1 METLKYKIRI
11 SILWISF
18 AVCSSAAMIIWF
30 IEPGILEQIMMKGQM
45 VRENLS
51 TVNIIFFALW
61 WLIPL
66 TMVFLTQILNYTL
79 NRWLNTFL
87 GIICS
92 LVTIIY
98 IISNILTGWFRIAN
112 FLILMFMF
120 IAAVLITY
128 YAWTLPKEEV

>member
-79 NRWLNTFL
+79 NRWLNTLL

>member
-112 FLILMFMF
+112 FLIL
-120 IAAVLITY
+120 I
-128 YAWTLPKEEV
+128 